1 MTMALL
7 DVGARIR
14 DARTT
19 HALTQAELAR
29 RAGLSRVTIN
39 RLENGL
45 LADLGFEKVQA
56 VADAL
61 GLTLVATPQAK
72 GRGDILAMAARSGS
86 VGFSTPL
93 STRELLD
100 ALLKGEAP
108 KGKAPHLVRL
118 FEDQPVA
125 YVRRLLREVSRLAPA
140 GRVAAS
146 FTKLAEDL
154 GLSPELTR
162 QCLMFD

>member
-1 MTMALL
+1 MALL
-7 DVGARIR
+7 NIGARIR
-14 DARTT
+14 DARTQ

-45 LADLGFEKVQA
+45 LADLGFEKVLA
-56 VADAL
+56 VANVL
-61 GLTLVATPQAK
+61 GLTLVATPLEK

-86 VGFSTPL
+86 VGFSSPL

-118 FEDQPVA
+118 FEDQPIG
-125 YVRRLLREVSRLAPA
+125 YVRRLLRDVSRLAPP

-146 FTKLAEDL
+146 FGRLASDL
-154 GLSPELTR
+154 GLSSELAR
-162 QCLMFD
+162 QCLMFE